1 MFNIPPPLPNMNTMV
16 FDFDIHLHQYFCG
29 GRGGVLDF
37 FSVPFIPTS
46 YFSVLVREYIGSCPC
61 AAKDR
66 RGLGG
71 ELERRESTSQ
81 TLINPDSVQAE

>member
-1 MFNIPPPLPNMNTMV
+1 MFNIPPPSQHV